1 MDDLCDAD
9 LVEAWELLEGAAGV
23 RRRLR
28 GACELAVR
36 RWRWAA
42 EESNLHRPEP
52 LYNERYGLPRAK
64 LLADVPRSPDSEQLY
79 GLDAFGEIVVAREH
93 VGPRAF
99 REELRVHRGDSV
111 VGYRW
116 SRKGTPTQVNIARY
130 VDGRPRSYVA
140 AYPESGGLPRG
151 SVIEHYVFD
160 GDRVN
165 AIFTETVIGLG
176 DRSTLPILATIW
188 PSFDPSGR
196 VLEIRE
202 HSVRGERVL
211 YRARRRATPMAKLH
225 QRVEDRLVEVLPALV
240 GEHAREPIYCLALHY
255 QLEWPL
261 PPTAVLGSERERRER
276 MADIRGGEALWPAVY
291 NPAAFG
297 SYTGHSLGG
306 RPLTDL
312 DAELAATLDKI
323 PVSTQES
330 RQRGRATLNRVA
342 RRLQNLDWR
351 PIAPVTDDFVVFAV
365 DLELTHL
372 QDNLHHSIPAPLH
385 KLLLSCES
393 GLVDVAELL

>member
-1 MDDLCDAD
+1 MDDLCDVD
-9 LVEAWELLEGAAGV
+9 LLEAWELLDGSARV
-23 RRRLR
+23 RKKLR
-28 GACELAVR
+28 GACELAVS
-36 RWRWAA
+36 RWQWAA

-52 LYNERYGLPRAK
+52 LYNERYGLPCPK
-64 LLADVPRSPDSEQLY
+64 LLADAPPSPHREQLY
-79 GLDAFGEIVVAREH
+79 GLDASGEIVVAREH

-99 REELRVHRGDSV
+99 REELRVHRGDTV

-116 SRKGTPTQVNIARY
+116 SRKGAPTQVNIARY
-130 VDGRPRSYVA
+130 ADGRLRSYVA
-140 AYPESGGLPRG
+140 AYPESGRLPRG
-151 SVIEHYVFD
+151 SVIEHYVWD
-160 GDRVN
+160 GDRVK

-176 DRSTLPILATIW
+176 DRPTLPILATIW

-202 HSVRGERVL
+202 HSVRGERVI

-225 QRVEDRLVEVLPALV
+225 RRVEDRLVEVLPALV
-240 GEHAREPIYCLALHY
+240 REHAREPIYCLALHY

-261 PPTAVLGSERERRER
+261 PPTAVLGSERERTRDMR
-276 MADIRGGEALWPAVY
+276 DGEALWPSVY

-297 SYTGHSLGG
+297 SYTGQSLGG
-306 RPLTDL
+306 RPLTAV
-312 DAELAATLDKI
+312 DAELAATLDEI
-323 PVSTQES
+323 PVSTEES

-342 RRLQNLDWR
+342 RRLHKLDWR
-351 PIAPVTDDFVVFAV
+351 SIAPVTDDFVVFAV

-385 KLLLSCES
+385 KRLAMQRLL
-393 GLVDVAELL
+393 